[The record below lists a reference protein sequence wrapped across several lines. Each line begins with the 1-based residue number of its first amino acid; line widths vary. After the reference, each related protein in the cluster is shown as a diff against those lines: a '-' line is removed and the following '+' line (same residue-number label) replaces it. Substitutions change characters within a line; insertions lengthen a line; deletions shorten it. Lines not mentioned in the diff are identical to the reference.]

1 MRAFFST
8 LYSKISVIFLLLIFI
23 FGAVE
28 IFVSVKSSVNYVCEA
43 SQKINYTLAKNLAD
57 ACQPF
62 LTDSIDH
69 VGIKESMAHLKMVNP
84 RINAYLL
91 DETGQIISYYNGNKA
106 LTRNQLNLNPI
117 KKFLQENSYEELPIF
132 GDDPIT
138 SSRHKVFSAAR
149 MQYGKESKS
158 GYVYVTLASAR
169 YELAS
174 EGIWESYILST
185 SAIVL
190 LVILLFSAGVGL
202 LLFFLLTKRLH
213 HMTGIVGEFEKGKYH
228 QRIPIKSKDE
238 ISELGNAF
246 NNMADT
252 IEKNMLDIKK
262 NDNLR
267 RELIANISHDLR
279 SPLSSIQGYIETIL
293 IKETVLSEDER
304 ISYLETILKN
314 VTNLNH
320 LVHEL
325 FELSKLDAMES
336 EPMFEPFSIAELTQD
351 VVLKFQ
357 QQAEQKGIH
366 LITKIPV
373 SLPFVYAD
381 ISMMERVLSNLI
393 DNALRYT
400 PSDGKISIELKA
412 DNDLVGISIT
422 DTGSG
427 IPAEDLPHI
436 FDRFYKVEK
445 SRSPNTGG
453 SGLGLAIAKKML
465 DAHNCEIK
473 VESRA
478 DSGTKFK
485 FSLEKYN
492 QETVKEN
499 TVI

>member
-1 MRAFFST
+1 MKAFFRT
-8 LYSKISVIFLLLIFI
+8 LYGKISSIFLLLIFI

-28 IFVSVKSSVNYVCEA
+28 IFVSVKSSISYVCEA
-43 SQKINYTLAKNLAD
+43 SQKLNYTLAKNLAD

-62 LTDSIDH
+62 LTDSIDY

-84 RINAYLL
+84 RIDAYLL
-91 DETGQIISYYNGNKA
+91 DETGKIMAYFNGSNKIERD
-106 LTRNQLNLNPI
+106 LINVDPI
-117 KKFLQENSYEELPIF
+117 NKFLQENSYERLPIF
-132 GDDPIT
+132 GDDPIS
-138 SSRHKVFSAAR
+138 SSRRKVFSAAR
-149 MQYGKESKS
+149 MQYGKELNS
-158 GYVYVTLASAR
+158 GYVYVILASAR

-174 EGIWESYILST
+174 DGIWGSYILST

-190 LVILLFSAGVGL
+190 IVILLFSAGVGL
-202 LLFFLLTKRLH
+202 MLFFLMTKRLH
-213 HMTGIVGEFEKGKYH
+213 RMTGIVGEFEKGKYH
-228 QRIPIKSKDE
+228 QRIPVKSKDE
-238 ISELGNAF
+238 ISELGIAF

-267 RELIANISHDLR
+267 RELIANISHDIR

-293 IKETVLSEDER
+293 IKENELSEEER

-336 EPMFEPFSIAELTQD
+336 GPSFEPFSIAELAQD

-366 LITKIPV
+366 LITKIPI

-393 DNALRYT
+393 DNALRFT
-400 PSDGKISIELKA
+400 PPNGKISIELKA
-412 DNDLVGISIT
+412 EDDLVRISIA
-422 DTGSG
+422 DNGSG
-427 IPAEDLPHI
+427 IPAEDIPHI

-473 VESRA
+473 VESSTG
-478 DSGTKFK
+478 SGTEFNFILK
-485 FSLEKYN
+485 KYK
-492 QETVKEN
+492 QIAVKEN
-499 TVI
+499 TVV

>member
-1 MRAFFST
+1 MKIFFST
-8 LYSKISVIFLLLIFI
+8 LYGKISTIFLLLIFI

-57 ACQPF
+57 ACKPF

-69 VGIKESMAHLKMVNP
+69 KGIIESMDHLKMINP

-91 DETGQIISYYNGNKA
+91 DETGQILSYYNGNQSI
-106 LTRNQLNLNPI
+106 RLNKINTEPI
-117 KKFLQENSYEELPIF
+117 NEFLQENSYDHLPIF
-132 GDDPIT
+132 GDDPVT
-138 SSRHKVFSAAR
+138 SSHHKVFSAAR
-149 MQYGKESKS
+149 MQYSIESKP
-158 GYVYVTLASAR
+158 GYVYVTLPSAR

-174 EGIWESYILST
+174 EGIWGSYILST

-190 LVILLFSAGVGL
+190 GVILLFSAVVGL
-202 LLFFLLTKRLH
+202 ILFFLLTKRLH
-213 HMTGIVGEFEKGKYH
+213 HVTDILSEFEKGKFH
-228 QRIPIKSKDE
+228 QRIPVNSKDE
-238 ISELGNAF
+238 ISELSIAF

-252 IEKNMLDIKK
+252 IEKNMFDLKK
-262 NDNLR
+262 ADNLR

-293 IKETVLSEDER
+293 IKDQNLSEEER

-314 VTNLNH
+314 VTNLNR

-336 EPMFEPFSIAELTQD
+336 EPKLESFSIAELTQD

-373 SLPFVYAD
+373 SLPFVSAD
-381 ISMMERVLSNLI
+381 IGMMERVLSNLI

-400 PSDGKISIELKA
+400 PNDGKISIELK
-412 DNDLVGISIT
+412 DENNQVRISIE
-422 DTGSG
+422 DNGNG
-427 IPAEDLPHI
+427 IPAEDIPHI

-453 SGLGLAIAKKML
+453 SGLGLAITKKIL
-465 DAHNCEIK
+465 DAHKCNIN
-473 VESRA
+473 VNSNPGY
-478 DSGTKFK
+478 GTKFD
-485 FSLEKYN
+485 FSLDIFEIEAMK
-492 QETVKEN
+492 KKP
-499 TVI
+499 VI